1 MSFQIVLVLYKVPV
15 TVQRLTVS
23 FTNMHVLQESL
34 CLPPATFCNQRKNK
48 RKKKRERKWFK
59 KSIDMRFQCL
69 LFMVENNVKYFFL
82 ES

>member
-34 CLPPATFCNQRKNK
+34 CLPPATFCNQRKDK
-48 RKKKRERKWFK
+48 RKKKERESDLK
-59 KSIDMRFQCL
+59 KALI
-69 LFMVENNVKYFFL
+69 
-82 ES
+82 